1 MARKVFRVRGFK
13 VGPGPKA
20 TRKGLGS
27 GSIGAG
33 RVARGK
39 GLGFL
44 GGVGTLGGALGAP
57 GPFRLYWGKGVGVH
71 WGGLGL

>member
-1 MARKVFRVRGFK
+1 MQ
-13 VGPGPKA
+13 
-20 TRKGLGS
+20 THITTIIIIIIII
-27 GSIGAG
+27 SIIVTTIIITIIW
-33 RVARGK
+33 VARGK

-44 GGVGTLGGALGAP
+44 GGVGTLGWALGAP